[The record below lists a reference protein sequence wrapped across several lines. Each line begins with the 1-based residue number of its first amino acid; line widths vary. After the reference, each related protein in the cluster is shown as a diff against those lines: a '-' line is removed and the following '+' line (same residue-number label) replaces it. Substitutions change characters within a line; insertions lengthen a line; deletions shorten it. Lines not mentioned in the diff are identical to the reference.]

1 MEKTGA
7 DGPEQAERETATERH
22 DAGPGAVITPYP
34 DGPLI
39 VRGRFV
45 ITGPDGQPVPAGRKT
60 VALCRC
66 GKSANK
72 PFCDGSHT
80 RTGFRAPG
88 HALAS
93 APPAA
98 RAPEAP
104 KAPEAAEAQKPA
116 QAAEAAE
123 APEGSTSEGRPA
135 RQQDSR

>member
-22 DAGPGAVITPYP
+22 DAEPGAVITPYP

-98 RAPEAP
+98 RAQ
-104 KAPEAAEAQKPA
+104 KAQKAAEAPQPA

>member
-1 MEKTGA
+1 MKKTGA
-7 DGPEQAERETATERH
+7 DGPERAERETAAERH
-22 DAGPGAVITPYP
+22 DAEPGAVITPYP

-72 PFCDGSHT
+72 PFCDGSHA

-88 HALAS
+88 RALAG
-93 APPAA
+93 APPVA
-98 RAPEAP
+98 RAA
-104 KAPEAAEAQKPA
+104 KAGKGGQAAAAAE
-116 QAAEAAE
+116 
-123 APEGSTSEGRPA
+123 GRTSEGRPA
-135 RQQDSR
+135 RQHDSR

>member
-1 MEKTGA
+1 MRKTGA
-7 DGPEQAERETATERH
+7 DGPEQAERETAAERH
-22 DAGPGAVITPYP
+22 DAEHGAGPGAVITPYP

-45 ITGPDGQPVPAGRKT
+45 ITGPDGLPVPAGRKT

-98 RAPEAP
+98 RTA
-104 KAPEAAEAQKPA
+104 KAAAQ
-116 QAAEAAE
+116 AAE
-123 APEGSTSEGRPA
+123 APEGRSSEGRPA
-135 RQQDSR
+135 PQQDSM

>member
-22 DAGPGAVITPYP
+22 DGEPGAVITPYP

-98 RAPEAP
+98 RAP
-104 KAPEAAEAQKPA
+104 KTAEAQKPA

>member
-1 MEKTGA
+1 MKKTGA
-7 DGPEQAERETATERH
+7 DGLEQAGRESAAERN
-22 DAGPGAVITPYP
+22 DAEPGAVITPYP

-39 VRGRFV
+39 LRGRFV

-72 PFCDGSHT
+72 PFCDGSHA

-88 HALAS
+88 HALAG
-93 APPAA
+93 APAA
-98 RAPEAP
+98 AQAP
-104 KAPEAAEAQKPA
+104 KAPKAA
-116 QAAEAAE
+116 QAAEAAG
-123 APEGSTSEGRPA
+123 APEFRTSEGRPA

>member
-22 DAGPGAVITPYP
+22 DAEPGAVIPPYP

-98 RAPEAP
+98 RAP
-104 KAPEAAEAQKPA
+104 KTAEAQKPA

>member
-7 DGPEQAERETATERH
+7 DLPEQAERGTATERH
-22 DAGPGAVITPYP
+22 DAEPGAVISPYP

-98 RAPEAP
+98 RAQ
-104 KAPEAAEAQKPA
+104 KARKAAEAPQPA